1 MDMARRT
8 VAILFVMLLAWADFG
23 TAAAE
28 QMTYRLGPGDQVRIT
43 VFGQE
48 DLSGEFEVSTTG
60 TIALPLIGEV
70 AVRNFSLRETETA
83 IVSALKPDYL
93 KNPRVAVEV
102 LNYRPFYIIGEV
114 NDPGS
119 YPYVSAMRV
128 LTAIALAGGFTYR
141 ARKDEIY
148 ITRVKGAAGER
159 RPASQDTLVLPGDI
173 IEVEERFF

>member
-1 MDMARRT
+1 MDMARRAA
-8 VAILFVMLLAWADFG
+8 AILFVTLLMGADFG

-28 QMTYRLGPGDQVRIT
+28 QMAYRLGPGDQVRVT

-48 DLSGEFEVSTTG
+48 DLSGKFEVSTTG

-83 IVSALKPDYL
+83 IISALKPDYL

-128 LTAIALAGGFTYR
+128 LTAIALAGGYTYR

-148 ITRVKGAAGER
+148 ITRVKDAAGER
-159 RPASQDTLVLPGDI
+159 RLASQDTLVLPGDI